1 MSDEE
6 SYINTKPF
14 DDLVKALVSN
24 KYQVKIGIL
33 GDKNVRDPAKGDG
46 GTSNATIGAAHEFG
60 SAHLPI
66 RSFLRMPMTEEFP
79 KKLEASGIL
88 DNDALEQA
96 IKDKSFRQVIKKI
109 AVMGVATVLEAFD
122 TGGFGKWPALSPA
135 RLAQR
140 AKKNQGAQILV
151 VADSHQLR
159 DSITYA
165 IEKKI

>member
-24 KYQVKIGIL
+24 KYQVKVGIL
-33 GDKNVRDPAKGDG
+33 GNKNIRDPKDGG

-66 RSFLRMPMTEEFP
+66 RSFLRMPITEEFP
-79 KKLEASGIL
+79 KKLAESGIL
-88 DNDALEQA
+88 DDNAIQEA
-96 IKDKSFRQVIKKI
+96 IKEKSFRQLVKKI
-109 AVMGVATVLEAFD
+109 GVMAVATVLEAFN

-135 RLAQR
+135 RLTQR
-140 AKKNQGAQILV
+140 AKKNQGSQILV

-159 DSITYA
+159 DSIDYRVD
-165 IEKKI
+165 KVK